1 MDVVFQKD
9 LDGISVELGEHNKGE
24 MRGAVAVVSAEDR
37 DLDQQSGKVWREVER
52 VSMKSQTSRGR
63 EMCVASK

>member
-1 MDVVFQKD
+1 
-9 LDGISVELGEHNKGE
+9 